1 MFWLSRHSFLVY
13 NSNMAIN
20 TTIFGKLAG
29 GQEVKKITI
38 REENGTQVSILT
50 FGAIIQEFLVPCRG
64 ELRNIV
70 FSSPSLEDYISDGS
84 YKGQIV
90 APYANRIANARFS
103 LDEHEYVLEKNN
115 GENNLHSGSANLGQR
130 IWNVI
135 FQTENSVVLN
145 CEHRDGD
152 GGFPGN
158 IGVTVAYLLEN
169 GRLTISYTMSSD
181 RKCAVNPTNHSYFNL
196 KGDGASIL
204 DHKVMIAADKVVMVD
219 DTLIPTDAVPVAG
232 TDFDFTSFHEVGERR
247 GGRYDHCF
255 VFNAAQKAE
264 VVCDGLS
271 LTVDT
276 DRPAMQLYTG
286 EFNPSCN
293 CLWPSSGPFCALALE
308 TSEYP
313 DAVNRKDFP
322 SAVLDA
328 GQVFKT
334 RTSYTVREVE

>member
-1 MFWLSRHSFLVY
+1 
-13 NSNMAIN
+13 MAIN
-20 TTIFGKLAG
+20 TTIFGKLAD
-29 GQEVKKITI
+29 GQEVEKITI
-38 REENGTQVSILT
+38 KEKNGTQVSILT
-50 FGAIIQEFLVPCRG
+50 FGAVIQEFLVPCRG

-70 FSSPSLEDYISDGS
+70 FSSPSLDDYISDGS

-103 LDEHEYVLEKNN
+103 LDGHEYVLEKNN

-145 CEHRDGD
+145 CEHKDGE

-181 RKCAVNPTNHSYFNL
+181 RKCVVNPTNHTYFNL
-196 KGDGASIL
+196 KGDGSSIL
-204 DHKVMIAADKVVMVD
+204 DHRVMIAADKVVMVD
-219 DTLIPTDAVPVAG
+219 DSLIPTDVVPVAG
-232 TDFDFTSFHEVGERR
+232 TDFDFTSFHEVGGRR

-271 LTVDT
+271 LAVDT
-276 DRPAMQLYTG
+276 DRPGMQLYTG

-334 RTSYTVREVE
+334 RTSYTVREV